1 VTDTLR
7 TRVGRVIS
15 GSLHAILD
23 TLEDQAPEAMM
34 EQAIRNVDDVM
45 ADVRTELG
53 KASANRH
60 LAQQQHADLNQRHL
74 SCSVN
79 IETAIAQS
87 REDLARAGV
96 ARQLDIEAQLP
107 VLEITLSDLVRE
119 ESELKGFVDALLAR
133 KREMQ
138 DALLSYRT
146 SRARMHS
153 PTETSAGASTVQARL
168 DDAADAFDRIYARH
182 TGSSVVSQGLSLEHG
197 AKLRELEELSR
208 NNKIDE
214 RLAKLKAARSG

>member
-15 GSLHAILD
+15 GSVHALLD
-23 TLEDQAPEAMM
+23 KLEDQAPEAMM
-34 EQAIRNVDDVM
+34 EQALRDVDDVM

-53 KASANRH
+53 TASANRH
-60 LAQQQHADLNQRHL
+60 LAQQHHAELNQRHV

-79 IETAIAQS
+79 IEAAIAES
-87 REDLARAGV
+87 RDDLARAGV

-107 VLEITLSDLVRE
+107 VLETTLSDLVRE
-119 ESELKGFVDALLAR
+119 ENDLKGFVDALLGR

-138 DALLSYRT
+138 EALASYRA
-146 SRARMHS
+146 SRVRLQS
-153 PTETSAGASTVQARL
+153 PTAMPAGASTVQARL
-168 DDAADAFDRIYARH
+168 DDAADAFDRVYARQ
-182 TGSSVVSQGLSLEHG
+182 TGISVGSQGLSLEHA

-208 NNKIDE
+208 KNKIDE